1 MKWLMGRILGLHGL
15 QHHEVSVFGLMQE
28 YLDILV
34 IVDTCGDDN
43 VSDLWLSVNAVYC
56 FFIFANFVVGD
67 D

>member
-1 MKWLMGRILGLHGL
+1 
-15 QHHEVSVFGLMQE
+15 MQE

-34 IVDTCGDDN
+34 VVDTCGDDN

-56 FFIFANFVVGD
+56 FFIFASFVVGD

>member
-1 MKWLMGRILGLHGL
+1 VKWLMGRILGLHGL
-15 QHHEVSVFGLMQE
+15 RHHEVSVFGLRQE

-34 IVDTCGDDN
+34 VVDTCGDDN